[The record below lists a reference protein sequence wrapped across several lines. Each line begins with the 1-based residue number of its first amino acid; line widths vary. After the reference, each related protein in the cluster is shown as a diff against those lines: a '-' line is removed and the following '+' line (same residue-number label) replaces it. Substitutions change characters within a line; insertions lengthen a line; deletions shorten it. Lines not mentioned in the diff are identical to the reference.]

1 MPRFFN
7 ILKKKTVLDPFL
19 VHFPNFGG
27 KKNPALSHTT
37 SYGLLASYQ
46 NLEKTN
52 DSIPSKHSDRWKERR
67 TDGRVDKPYFIGSFQ
82 LMLGG
87 PNKKRN
93 KKIKA
98 NTCFHVIPL
107 PLPRYRALSTNI
119 NGNHDHVSR

>member
-7 ILKKKTVLDPFL
+7 ILKKKTVFDPFL

-52 DSIPSKHSDRWKERR
+52 DSIPSKHSDRWKSGQAIFHRILPANA
-67 TDGRVDKPYFIGSFQ
+67 GGS
-82 LMLGG
+82 
-87 PNKKRN
+87 K
-93 KKIKA
+93 
-98 NTCFHVIPL
+98 
-107 PLPRYRALSTNI
+107 
-119 NGNHDHVSR
+119 